1 MGRDPRVG
9 LLRTV
14 VLDKLAEGGLEVGRE
29 QFARAA
35 DAYMGLEWLLRRNP
49 FQGKVFNS
57 PKRMHVQEGL
67 AVDPPIPEVWIV
79 FSFDRKTVTIHKL
92 RFLEPSKDDESVAPL
107 G

>member
-14 VLDKLAEGGLEVGRE
+14 VLDKLAESGLEAGRE

-49 FQGKVFNS
+49 FQGKVFKS
-57 PKRMHVQEGL
+57 AKRMHVQEGFSRRPS
-67 AVDPPIPEVWIV
+67 DPRGMD
-79 FSFDRKTVTIHKL
+79 SF
-92 RFLEPSKDDESVAPL
+92 FL
-107 G
+107 